1 VIDAAVVDCGG
12 GNLASVIRALEACSA
27 RVRLVA
33 HPDELGRPSHI
44 VLPGQGAFADGMR
57 TLRESGL
64 VEALGEQVAGSGTP
78 LLGICL
84 GLQLLGLRGNE
95 GGPTAGLGR
104 IEGEVVKLEPD
115 ARERRLPHVGWNQV
129 ELSEPGRDH
138 PLFRDIPDG
147 TDFYFL
153 HSYHLRCR
161 NPGEVL
167 AHTPYCGRWVS
178 AAARGNIQ
186 GVQFHPEKSQAM
198 GLKLLRNF
206 LSL

>member
-33 HPDELGRPSHI
+33 HPEELGEPSHI

-64 VEALGEQVAGSGTP
+64 VEALERATGRGTP

-84 GLQLLGLRGNE
+84 GLQLLGRRGHE
-95 GGPTAGLGR
+95 GGSTAGLGR

-115 ARERRLPHVGWNQV
+115 ARERRLPHVGWNEV
-129 ELSEPGRDH
+129 RLSEPGRDH

-153 HSYHLRCR
+153 HSYQLSCPHA
-161 NPGEVL
+161 GDVL
-167 AHTPYCGRWVS
+167 AHTPYCGRFVS
-178 AAARGNIQ
+178 AAARDNIQ

-206 LSL
+206 LSF